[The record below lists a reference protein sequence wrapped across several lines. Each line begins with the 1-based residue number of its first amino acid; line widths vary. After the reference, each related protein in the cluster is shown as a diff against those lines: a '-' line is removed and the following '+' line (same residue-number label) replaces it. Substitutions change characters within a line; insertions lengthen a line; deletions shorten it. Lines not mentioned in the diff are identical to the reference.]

1 MHHLPYTAGV
11 RAVATWIAESVAGGM
26 TAMATSANSS
36 VEKKAAGTSGREGG
50 GHEGASL
57 ELADRV
63 SVPLRI

>member
-36 VEKKAAGTSGREGG
+36 VEKAAGTSGREGG

-63 SVPLRI
+63 SVLPLRI